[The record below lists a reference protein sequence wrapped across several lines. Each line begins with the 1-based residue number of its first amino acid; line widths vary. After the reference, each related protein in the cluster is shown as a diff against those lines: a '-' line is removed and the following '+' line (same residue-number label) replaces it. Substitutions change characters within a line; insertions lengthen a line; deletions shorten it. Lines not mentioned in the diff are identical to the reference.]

1 MFTNAAPR
9 DYVVF
14 VLSKACDKMKV
25 VENGQQIHAHIYGN
39 RALESSAFS
48 FNGHVVKMWYDRSSQ
63 RCIR

>member
-39 RALESSAFS
+39 RALESNVFS
-48 FNGHVVKMWYDRSSQ
+48 LMDM
-63 RCIR
+63 